1 MRRHRVIRA
10 RNRLFYAIGLV
21 VNALFAAAAALNPNT
36 WRKR

>member
-21 VNALFAAAAALNPNT
+21 VTALFAAARAVNPST
-36 WRKR
+36 WRNR